1 MFESTTSFSTLTRA
15 LLLAGSLLVGS
26 CNGRSDATNGTGVT
40 ALPATMMGALHG
52 MAQNSLAL
60 TPTGDLD
67 AYFAQLM
74 RENHRAAVAMSALE
88 LKQGQDPAL
97 RKIAEQMN
105 HAHQQLILGLDS
117 ALQRL
122 QARPP
127 GFPEHTTSSEQFA
140 KLLNAATEGFSPA
153 VHRTIVRAEGG
164 TGSVNLG
171 MREQHEDAGTGSIDR
186 DFALLLVPHH
196 QNSIQL
202 AQAELEYGQDPA
214 LEKAAYLIIRDQ
226 QREID
231 QAQAWLAQHPRLVK

>member
-1 MFESTTSFSTLTRA
+1 MTA
-15 LLLAGSLLVGS
+15 LLTFSFRLPLGLLVSSLLLGS
-26 CNGRSDATNGTGVT
+26 CSGGPDSTNGTGVV
-40 ALPATMMGALHG
+40 ALPLTMMGALHS
-52 MAQNSLAL
+52 MVQASQTLPPA
-60 TPTGDLD
+60 GDLD
-67 AYFAQLM
+67 VYFAQLM

-97 RKIAEQMN
+97 RKMAEEMN

-117 ALQRL
+117 AIQRL

-127 GFPEHTTSSEQFA
+127 SFPEHTISSEQFSR
-140 KLLNAATEGFSPA
+140 LLATATDGLSPA
-153 VHRTIVRAEGG
+153 AHRTIVQAEGG
-164 TGSVNLG
+164 TGSPNLG

-186 DFALLLVPHH
+186 DFAVLLVPHH

-202 AQAELEYGQDPA
+202 AQAELEHGENQV

-231 QAQAWLAQHPRLVK
+231 QVQAWLARHPAAVK